1 MEPRRGERG
10 VVALVLGVVGVVF
23 LREMREK
30 GFEDSWKTGHDLVFY
45 IVLFFSH
52 NKIIMV
58 GWLGSV

>member
-1 MEPRRGERG
+1 M
-10 VVALVLGVVGVVF
+10 ALVLGVVGVVF
-23 LREMREK
+23 LREMRAK

-45 IVLFFSH
+45 IFLFFSQ